1 MQISIPFV
9 LIILLQNQCRITYYA
24 VLSCLHKEGFHQTIP
39 NFEFWTKKWPF
50 DHEDNGQMD
59 SLSKM
64 VLKDGIRQNPSVI
77 GTHRDRKPNVTL
89 IYFYANNLPQIKLRK
104 LPTDDSGRPTGLP
117 GSKKNIFGMEW
128 PETFNP
134 K

>member
-1 MQISIPFV
+1 MQISPFV

-24 VLSCLHKEGFHQTIP
+24 VLSCLHKGGFHQTIP

-77 GTHRDRKPNVTL
+77 GTHRDRKPNQQKINAFLSLLIMSLKILTL
-89 IYFYANNLPQIKLRK
+89 IVKL
-104 LPTDDSGRPTGLP
+104 L
-117 GSKKNIFGMEW
+117 
-128 PETFNP
+128 
-134 K
+134 

>member
-1 MQISIPFV
+1 MHANFYSFCVDNSVAKSMQ
-9 LIILLQNQCRITYYA
+9 NTYYA
-24 VLSCLHKEGFHQTIP
+24 VLSCLHKGGFLQTIP

-77 GTHRDRKPNVTL
+77 GTHRDLKPNQQKINAFLSLLIMSPKILTL
-89 IYFYANNLPQIKLRK
+89 IVKL
-104 LPTDDSGRPTGLP
+104 L
-117 GSKKNIFGMEW
+117 
-128 PETFNP
+128 
-134 K
+134 